1 MRKIEFKELKLKHIR
16 EEGQFYKNYLERVEN
31 NVEEDTSFQIPSKQY
46 EIFYLNILEGK
57 MILLNKDYI
66 QNDNISE
73 QEVFYDYS
81 IAKKIYHLLLDIQD
95 LIEDEEKE
103 ENELYKR
110 ERLEKSEQITEL
122 KQKDDKLFSQAIE
135 KYNLIK
141 NSNLYTQYLALQE
154 ENRQLKGKNEELL
167 EELKKYSNLKTT
179 KVSFFRKIRDKLKNK
194 RGRK

>member
-1 MRKIEFKELKLKHIR
+1 
-16 EEGQFYKNYLERVEN
+16 
-31 NVEEDTSFQIPSKQY
+31 
-46 EIFYLNILEGK
+46 

-66 QNDNISE
+66 QNDNVSE

-135 KYNLIK
+135 KYNIIK

-154 ENRQLKGKNEELL
+154 ENRQLKEKNEELL